1 MKPEVLTGLVIFVA
15 FCVAEF
21 VRTGF
26 FHKKGQRR
34 KDGIVELV
42 STTMLFAVTQPLVL
56 VAGGLL
62 AAAIFPDKAGILSTW
77 PILAQI
83 GLLLIFDDMTQY
95 WWHRLNHNV
104 KWLYELHR
112 PHHDAEYMSIRI
124 VYRNNLFY
132 YFMMPG
138 IWFSGALIYLGVGK
152 VYAFYLVIKLLVICG
167 AHSDV
172 RWDKPLY
179 EIKWLSP
186 FMWVVERVISTPATH
201 AAHHGRHLDDGV
213 THYKGNYGNLLFFW
227 DILFGTAKITHKYPE
242 KFGVENLD
250 PVTAPRQLFWPLI
263 RDKKQRIDTTPRATI

>member
-1 MKPEVLTGLVIFVA
+1 MKPEIIAVLLIFVV
-15 FCVAEF
+15 FSVADF
-21 VRTGF
+21 IRTGF
-26 FHKKGQRR
+26 FNKQGQRR
-34 KDGIVELV
+34 KDGIVEAISATV
-42 STTMLFAVTQPLVL
+42 LFAVTQPLVL
-56 VAGGLL
+56 LCGGLL
-62 AAAIFPDKAGILSTW
+62 AAFVFPDSEGVLATW
-77 PILAQI
+77 PIVAQV

-124 VYRNNLFY
+124 VYRNNIFY

-152 VYAFYLVIKLLVICG
+152 VYAFYLVFKLLVICG

-179 EIKWLSP
+179 KRRWLSSL
-186 FMWVVERVISTPATH
+186 MWIVERTISTPATH
-201 AAHHGRHLDDGV
+201 SAHHGRHMDDGV

-227 DILFGTAKITHKYPE
+227 DILFGTARITRKYPE

-250 PVTAPRQLFWPLI
+250 PVTAPRQLLWPLV
-263 RDKKQRIDTTPRATI
+263 RDKKQRVDEIA